1 MLGKS
6 LVLEKYPP
14 IPAVEFPMWVR
25 EFRYVMLGKEIK
37 QLIDQIG
44 HYPQRA
50 TKTRVVWYV
59 IPDQLADEPDS
70 PKFIWKMLEVQD
82 QVFLHEDHKDFLYGM
97 TYLHLFENEDAKE
110 EFMELLAKA
119 NISPGMSLMGIYG
132 TLFKLRV
139 GCNNYEGLHKRLHGL
154 FQMLADIEV
163 PMQFETVGLI

>member
-14 IPAVEFPMWVR
+14 IPVVEFPMWVR
-25 EFRYVMLGKEIK
+25 EFRYVLLGKEVK

-50 TKTRVVWYV
+50 TKTRVSWFV

-70 PKFIWKMLEVQD
+70 PKFIWKTLEVQD
-82 QVFLHEDHKDFLYGM
+82 QILLHEGHKDFLYG
-97 TYLHLFENEDAKE
+97 TTLIHLFEDEDAKE
-110 EFMELLAKA
+110 EFMEFLAKA
-119 NISPGMSLMGIYG
+119 NIGPGMSLIGIYG

-139 GCNNYEGLHKRLHGL
+139 GCNNYQGLHDRLHVL
-154 FQMLADIEV
+154 FQMLADRSISV
-163 PMQFETVGLI
+163 QFEIAGML